1 MADKFLNT
9 GKGEVNLTDGSVQ
22 IIAASLGAVDLQAS
36 KPVKTNATK
45 QLVSGDLDITDITNL
60 QSELIEKKE
69 LSFYEDDSARVNP
82 PAGELKLYAKTD
94 KRLYKLN
101 DLGDEKQVGNVYSTG
116 TSTNNHL
123 VVWQGGSGD
132 HIQDSG
138 IHYNSVTNAL
148 ENVEVL
154 QNGLDEIILDG
165 GNIQLITSNIAMKG
179 TTDFY
184 SNNITNVNTLN
195 GITPSSIILDDG
207 TTPMAATYIPSVAQ
221 DVATKQYVDDS
232 SASGDFLRIDGT
244 STMAGDLKMADN
256 NIELTSGANNSSI
269 EPSAYL
275 EIKDNNRVK
284 LSKYTGGA
292 NYYEFPLT
300 LDPFDPAIFRNY
312 VEFDYQTEFK
322 SSVLT
327 ESYLEVRGSQGLGP
341 SNKGQKQ
348 LFIRHPNSTVS
359 GWWLGGQAA
368 TPSTSDN
375 DFFFQVVYSDGSTH
389 YPGFIS
395 DSVNTNP
402 VTQMNFT
409 AQHRTYTE
417 LKYDDDMVGKLMI
430 ATGEYRNM
438 LKLDA
443 EVSTQASIQIND
455 AHPIVIECNEIA
467 SKRVFGVC
475 SGLEP
480 ENRTWSSGAF
490 NSIYEKNSA
499 DNRVFVNG
507 GGEGSI
513 LVIDGQTYENGDLLQ
528 SYYCYASKQSD
539 DIIRSSSVAKITCSI
554 DFDNIPMEDVRIFK
568 GADSNN
574 NPIFEDMLNPDGSV
588 KQQPRYSVRTIELNG
603 ETRRVA
609 LVGCV
614 YLMS

>member
-36 KPVKTNATK
+36 KPVKTNAVK
-45 QLVSGDLDITDITNL
+45 QLVSGDLEISDITNL

-69 LSFYEDDSARVNP
+69 LSFYEDDNARVNP

-101 DLGDEKQVGNVYSTG
+101 DQGDEKQIGNVYSTG
-116 TSTNNHL
+116 SSTNSHL

-138 IHYNSVTNAL
+138 IHYNSNTHAL
-148 ENVEVL
+148 ENVEIL
-154 QNGLDEIILDG
+154 QNGLDEIILNG
-165 GNIQLITSNIAMKG
+165 GNIELVTSNIALKG
-179 TTDFY
+179 SIDCY

-195 GITPSSIILDDG
+195 GITPTTILLNNG
-207 TTPMAATYIPSVAQ
+207 TTPMTGTYTPSVAQ
-221 DVATKQYVDDS
+221 DIATKDYVDTNS
-232 SASGDFLRIDGT
+232 TSGNYLKIDGT

-256 NIELTSGANNSSI
+256 NIEFVDGANNSSI
-269 EPSAYL
+269 EPSAFL
-275 EIKDNNRVK
+275 EIKDENRIK
-284 LSKYTGGA
+284 LSKYTGNA
-292 NYYEFPLT
+292 NFYEFPLI
-300 LDPFDPAIFRNY
+300 LDPFDPAVFRTY
-312 VEFDYQTEFK
+312 VQFDHQTNFNAAAFA
-322 SSVLT
+322 
-327 ESYLEVRGSQGLGP
+327 ESYFEVRGTNGNLNNINQ
-341 SNKGQKQ
+341 QQ
-348 LFIRHPNSTVS
+348 LFLRHPNSTTS
-359 GWWLGGQAA
+359 GWWLGAQWH

-375 DFFFQVVYSDGSTH
+375 DFYFQVVYSNGATH
-389 YPGFIS
+389 IPGFIQ
-395 DSVNTNP
+395 DGVNTNP
-402 VTQMNFT
+402 PTQMNFT

-417 LKYDDDMVGKLMI
+417 LKYSDDMIGKLMVS
-430 ATGEYRNM
+430 TGEYMNM
-438 LKLDA
+438 LKIDA

-455 AHPIVIECNEIA
+455 AHPIVVECNEIA

-475 SGLEP
+475 GGLEEEKRNFNSGLCVALYDKDI
-480 ENRTWSSGAF
+480 S
-490 NSIYEKNSA
+490 
-499 DNRVFVNG
+499 DNRIFCNG

-539 DIIRSSSVAKITCSI
+539 DIIRSSSVAKITCDI

-574 NPIFEDMLNPDGSV
+574 QPIFENVLNPDGSV

-603 ETRRVA
+603 ETRQVA

>member
-9 GKGEVNLTDGSVQ
+9 GQGAVNLSNGTVQ
-22 IIAASLGAVDLQAS
+22 IIASELGAVNLIPS

-45 QLVSGDLDITDITNL
+45 QLVSGDLDIADITNL

-69 LSFYEDDSARVNP
+69 LSFYEDDTTRVNP

-101 DLGDEKQVGNVYSTG
+101 DQGDEKQIGNVYSTG
-116 TSTNNHL
+116 TSTNKNL

-138 IHYNSVTNAL
+138 ITYNSATNAL
-148 ENVEVL
+148 EGVEIL

-165 GNIQLITSNIAMKG
+165 GNIELLTSNIAMKAP
-179 TTDFY
+179 TDFY
-184 SNNITNVNTLN
+184 SHPITNVGSLN
-195 GITPSSIILDDG
+195 GITPSSILLDDG
-207 TTPMAATYIPSVAQ
+207 TTPMTATYTPSVAQ
-221 DVATKQYVDDS
+221 DIATKDYVDTHS
-232 SASGDFLRIDGT
+232 TSGNYLKIDGT

-256 NIELTSGANNSSI
+256 NIKFVDGTNNSSI

-275 EIKDNNRVK
+275 EIKDENRVK

-292 NYYEFPLT
+292 NFYEFPLT
-300 LDPFDPAIFRNY
+300 LSPTDPAIFRNY

-322 SSVLT
+322 SSILG
-327 ESYLEVRGSQGLGP
+327 ESYLEIRGSQGLGP
-341 SNKGQKQ
+341 ANVNLKQ
-348 LFIRHPNSTVS
+348 LFLRHPNSTVS
-359 GWWLGGQAA
+359 GWWLGAQSH

-375 DFFFQVVYSDGSTH
+375 DFYFQVIYSDGGTH
-389 YPGFIS
+389 IPGFIQ

-402 VTQMNFT
+402 PTQMNFT
-409 AQHRTYTE
+409 GRHRTYMDE
-417 LKYDDDMVGKLMI
+417 KYDDSMIGKLMVS
-430 ATGEYRNM
+430 TGNYMNM
-438 LKLDA
+438 LKIG
-443 EVSTQASIQIND
+443 EECTNQSCIQIND
-455 AHPIVIECNEIA
+455 AHPVVELCDEIA

-475 SGLEP
+475 GGLEEEKRNFNSGLCV
-480 ENRTWSSGAF
+480 AL
-490 NSIYEKNSA
+490 YDKNSS
-499 DNRVFVNG
+499 DTRVYCNG
-507 GGEGSI
+507 LGEGSV

-528 SYYCYASKQSD
+528 SYYCYASKQTD
-539 DIIRSSSVAKITCSI
+539 DIIRSSTVAKITCDI
-554 DFDNIPMEDVRIFK
+554 DFDNIPMEDVRVFK

-574 NPIFEDMLNPDGSV
+574 QPIFENVLNPDGSI

-603 ETRRVA
+603 ESRQVA